1 MTTRAALLT
10 GAMLLLPLAAQAA
23 TDTQPATNRAAN
35 TRHDPC
41 GLLTTAEVE
50 AVLGPLAGPP
60 FQAADAKPRPNAE
73 QCRYETA
80 GFHSISV
87 KVLWTDGA
95 QMIGMMGA
103 VQRMVK
109 KAGLT
114 ELKLMDGT
122 TVAGEWDEARVS
134 QCCEFNA
141 LRGDQLVTVGIAGS
155 HATLQQAARLADA
168 AVKRLDQP
176 LAIAGEEGI
185 KAAQERFLLRP
196 KRRSVC
202 ELLTRAD
209 AEAIARVTLSAP
221 PKGDEESC
229 AYTWPLDATGSTYT
243 VKLEVTWLDGFDTMR
258 QTQSIVGSTSS
269 IIGLGKP
276 SSAAKPEPGPWDEFA
291 QSIIGVMAAKN
302 DVLVSVE
309 SGPFKS
315 DTSRSFVK
323 KAIENLA
330 R

>member
-1 MTTRAALLT
+1 MISRATLLT
-10 GAMLLLPLAAQAA
+10 CLLLLPLAARAA
-23 TDTQPATNRAAN
+23 TDTQPPGNRAASN
-35 TRHDPC
+35 RHDAC
-41 GLLTTAEVE
+41 GLLTVAEVE

-60 FQAADAKPRPNAE
+60 FQAVGTRPRPNGE
-73 QCRYETA
+73 ECRYETA
-80 GFHSISV
+80 GFRAISV
-87 KVLWTDGA
+87 KVLWTGGA

-103 VQRMVK
+103 MQGMVK
-109 KAGLT
+109 KAGLG

-122 TVAGEWDEARVS
+122 TVTGEWDEARVS

-141 LRGDQLVTVGIAGS
+141 LRGDQLVTVNIAGS
-155 HATLQQAARLADA
+155 RATLQQAARLADA

-176 LAIAGEEGI
+176 FAIGGEDGI

-202 ELLTRAD
+202 DLLTRAD
-209 AEAIARVTLSAP
+209 AEAITRIALSAP
-221 PKGDEESC
+221 PRGDEESC
-229 AYTWPLDATGSTYT
+229 SYTWPLDAARSSYT
-243 VKLEVTWLDGFDTMR
+243 IKLEVTWLDGFETMR
-258 QTQSIVGSTSS
+258 TTQSIVGNTSAM
-269 IIGLGKP
+269 IGLGKP
-276 SSAAKPEPGPWDEFA
+276 SSSAKPEAGPWDEFA

-309 SGPFKS
+309 SGPFEA

-323 KAIENLA
+323 KTIENLA

>member
-1 MTTRAALLT
+1 MISRATLLT
-10 GAMLLLPLAAQAA
+10 CLLLLPLAARAA
-23 TDTQPATNRAAN
+23 TTQAPANRGASN
-35 TRHDPC
+35 GHDAC

-60 FQAADAKPRPNAE
+60 FQAVGARPRPNAE
-73 QCRYETA
+73 ECRYETA
-80 GFHSISV
+80 GFRAISV
-87 KVLWTDGA
+87 KVLWTGGA

-103 VQRMVK
+103 VQGMVK
-109 KAGLT
+109 KAGLA
-114 ELKLMDGT
+114 ELKLTDGT
-122 TVAGEWDEARVS
+122 TVAGAWDDARVS

-141 LRGDQLVTVGIAGS
+141 LRGDQLVTVNIAGS
-155 HATLQQAARLADA
+155 YATLQQAGRLADA

-176 LAIAGEEGI
+176 LAIAGEDGI
-185 KAAQERFLLRP
+185 KPAQERFLLRP

-202 ELLTRAD
+202 DLLTQAD
-209 AEAIARVTLSAP
+209 AEAITHVALSAP
-221 PKGDEESC
+221 PKGGEESC
-229 AYTWPLDATGSTYT
+229 SYAWPLSAATSNYT
-243 VKLEVTWLDGFDTMR
+243 LKLEVTWLDGFETMR
-258 QTQSIVGSTSS
+258 TTQSIVGNTSAM
-269 IIGLGKP
+269 IGLGKP
-276 SSAAKPEPGPWDEFA
+276 SSTAKPEAGPWDEFA

-309 SGPFKS
+309 SGPFQA